1 MYFPI
6 SFTFERKKKKKSD
19 IALKNNKDTNDL
31 FLMHIFFVNLLCYN
45 CLKKKKKFYKIKE
58 LL

>member
-31 FLMHIFFVNLLCYN
+31 YFKNG
-45 CLKKKKKFYKIKE
+45 KK
-58 LL
+58 

>member
-1 MYFPI
+1 MLNKKMKIYEAPFMYFPI

-31 FLMHIFFVNLLCYN
+31 FLMHILLNEKNLMRQN
-45 CLKKKKKFYKIKE
+45 
-58 LL
+58 

>member
-31 FLMHIFFVNLLCYN
+31 FLMHILFILFSFFYLFFFFFIY
-45 CLKKKKKFYKIKE
+45 FFFS
-58 LL
+58 